1 MALLKGPGNSRQYNH
16 RGSAAEI
23 AGTQSGRKRLAV
35 HARQL
40 ALKQNIQI
48 LQRHRRPLMLC
59 MEPTHRPALE
69 DHVNRTARLG
79 APMILFG
86 NWYEAGIRQLAFNR
100 SDLWNIVGCDGSF
113 PDI

>member
-86 NWYEAGIRQLAFNR
+86 NWYNTLKNLRVF
-100 SDLWNIVGCDGSF
+100 SF
-113 PDI
+113 KLLNF

>member
-86 NWYEAGIRQLAFNR
+86 NWYKQPFRQSFAFCGKVKFIYQFLN
-100 SDLWNIVGCDGSF
+100 LV
-113 PDI
+113 

>member
-86 NWYEAGIRQLAFNR
+86 NWYKLNYQMQQLISAASMR
-100 SDLWNIVGCDGSF
+100 RVDLYLVTG
-113 PDI
+113 